1 MWNNTVQS
9 CTETV
14 LFFVI
19 CVTCTA
25 VPVRVVH
32 YVKWNIRI
40 VLFFVLHVKWDSRIV
55 LFFVLHMKW
64 DSRIVLF
71 FVLHVKWDS
80 RIVLFF
86 VLHVKWDSRIV
97 LFFVLH
103 MKWDSRL
110 LQRDIPVL
118 CVSCTAAPM
127 RGTWCKASVTDTER
141 SAGRTTPCPTLGTGS
156 RDFAQERSL

>member
-32 YVKWNIRI
+32 YVKWDI
-40 VLFFVLHVKWDSRIV
+40 
-55 LFFVLHMKW
+55 
-64 DSRIVLF
+64 
-71 FVLHVKWDS
+71 

-110 LQRDIPVL
+110 LQRDNSVL
-118 CVSCTAAPM
+118 CVTYEMRQQTIAERHSCSLCFMYCSTYEGDVVQGK
-127 RGTWCKASVTDTER
+127 RHGHGTFRWKDNTMSYTGDWVQGLRTGKVSVVEN
-141 SAGRTTPCPTLGTGS
+141 L
-156 RDFAQERSL
+156 